1 MGYLGKFLTRS
12 KVLFGK
18 LTLNKLSMRFMYFIS
33 AFEKRGGKKKKKVQ
47 SSNSWKLKCDTK
59 AKQPL

>member
-33 AFEKRGGKKKKKVQ
+33 AFEKRGGKKKKKFRAAI
-47 SSNSWKLKCDTK
+47 LET
-59 AKQPL
+59 

>member
-33 AFEKRGGKKKKKVQ
+33 AFEKRGGKKKK
-47 SSNSWKLKCDTK
+47 SSEQQFLKLKV
-59 AKQPL
+59 